1 MARPRPEALEATMV
15 ARTAAMA
22 VLVLGLLC
30 GGCGAFSASRQD
42 ARQQPAAMELTADNV
57 SRVRAAVAKVKRTAP
72 RPSTREDYVRF
83 ARTVYVDS
91 WAGTV
96 AVAATTETALA
107 KAKAGDV
114 AAREYLT
121 VMVYDLPLQAAMEGV
136 SLSVDD
142 WRAVYVGSGIMTDTA
157 FTSYAALTRKGKVL
171 P

>member
-1 MARPRPEALEATMV
+1 MV
-15 ARTAAMA
+15 SRTAAMA
-22 VLVLGLLC
+22 VLVLSLLC
-30 GGCGAFSASRQD
+30 GGCALFSDSRKD
-42 ARQQPAAMELTADNV
+42 VRPQPATMPLTAENV
-57 SRVRAAVAKVKRTAP
+57 VRVRAAVAKFKATAP
-72 RPSTREDYVRF
+72 HPATRDEYVFF

-91 WAGTV
+91 WAGSY

-121 VMVYDLPLQAAMEGV
+121 VMVYDLPLLAAMEGV

-142 WRAVYVGSGIMTDTA
+142 WRAIYVGSGIMTDAA
-157 FTSYAALTRKGKVL
+157 FSGYAAMSRKGKVL